1 MYILFFFFAWLV
13 VCLLFFLNA
22 FLTSLFNFSIR
33 YNEFVQSC
41 LSNYENFFSKNEYS
55 PLPLGSGK
63 RMRLAESARD
73 EREMRAVTGVA
84 QSGKEKNAGDTEMK
98 VDSLE
103 NEESKD
109 ERRKESIDARRTRK
123 SDDTMDVDEI
133 SDNGANKITVIET
146 SENNDK
152 AMGELTLSSLRDIK
166 RICDTIDDNTCRKND
181 TVINVRNKLDTNYRT
196 KNNAN
201 KADVSLSE
209 QPGCSYSYDEE
220 TPNSGVRK
228 SETTADSSGLESVDR
243 KADSGEND
251 GIKIYEETNEEKGE
265 INDDKMEEE
274 AINLDDVNIAKE
286 NELIVENSWRDSTS
300 KPADV
305 ENKAIDLT
313 NEPVEPQPCLISDLI
328 NEIDQNNKSLL
339 RKVPSTS
346 SLPPL
351 TTLQTGIDQG
361 ELVFFIFGTSGCR
374 VGSLLGFA
382 PGVRV

>member
-1 MYILFFFFAWLV
+1 
-13 VCLLFFLNA
+13 
-22 FLTSLFNFSIR
+22 
-33 YNEFVQSC
+33 
-41 LSNYENFFSKNEYS
+41 
-55 PLPLGSGK
+55 
-63 RMRLAESARD
+63 MRLAESARD
-73 EREMRAVTGVA
+73 ERMRAVTGVA
-84 QSGKEKNAGDTEMK
+84 QSGKENNVGDTEMK

-103 NEESKD
+103 NEERKD
-109 ERRKESIDARRTRK
+109 ENRKESIDARRTRR
-123 SDDTMDVDEI
+123 SDIMDVDEI
-133 SDNGANKITVIET
+133 LDNGANKTTVIET

-166 RICDTIDDNTCRKND
+166 RICDTSDKIDDNTCRKND
-181 TVINVRNKLDTNYRT
+181 TVINDRNELDANYRT
-196 KNNAN
+196 KSNEN
-201 KADVSLSE
+201 KANVSLSE

-220 TPNSGVRK
+220 TPNSGVRN

-274 AINLDDVNIAKE
+274 AINLDDGNIAKE

-361 ELVFFIFGTSGCR
+361 ESLCFSSLATSGCR